1 MRIKCEECGQ
11 KYEVSK
17 PVKDDEALKC
27 LECGSM
33 MSFPQTSADSSLAGP
48 SEPRLSLTGEPLEGV
63 GRIPPAP
70 KIRLKADGTPLVE
83 TDLQPPV
90 AITKDQSS
98 YVSAFVFLAVGGLM
112 ILFQYFAP
120 HLQVYAE
127 MYIMVRNISIV
138 VAWLM
143 IVTIAFQD
151 EIGRGL
157 LSVVFP
163 PYLMLYVTGQV
174 ESGWVRGFFFGV
186 LLGVCAEAYL
196 LPNTSLIL
204 GLGPS
209 ANDFIERV
217 THWINAISRRSV

>member
-11 KYEVSK
+11 KYKLSK
-17 PVKDDEALKC
+17 PVKADEPLKC

-33 MSFPQTSADSSLAGP
+33 MSLPQTPAASSLAGP
-48 SEPRLSLTGEPLEGV
+48 SKPRMTLTGEPLEGV
-63 GRIPPAP
+63 GQIPPAP
-70 KIRLKADGTPLVE
+70 KVRYKADGTPLVE

-90 AITKDQSS
+90 AITKDKSS
-98 YVSAFVFLAVGGLM
+98 YVSAFVFLSVGGLM

-120 HLQVYAE
+120 QLEVYAD
-127 MYIMVRNISIV
+127 MYMMVRNIAMA

-143 IVTIAFQD
+143 IVYIAFQD
-151 EIGRGL
+151 EISRGV

-174 ESGWVRGFFFGV
+174 ESGWVRGLFFGV

-196 LPNTSLIL
+196 LPNSSLIL
-204 GLGPS
+204 GLGPA
-209 ANDFIERV
+209 ANDLIERV
-217 THWINAISRRSV
+217 THWINATSRRTV